1 MREFPSKLRQLFWNP
16 AVIKAG
22 VAIQHD
28 CQKLFADWNVSVRNC
43 VDLSLFA
50 RCVDNPRWKGPYKNP
65 IGLARLVETYEKLS
79 LPKGKIQ
86 RSNWEAPLSAM
97 QQDYA
102 ANDAHSGFV
111 IYCRFAKMAREMRLP
126 PKPVYYSFDTINGLL
141 YEPSSTPWAPV
152 TWAPVNPRYDP
163 GPPPPPKILKAG
175 DANTTRVKSR
185 GAGSYSSPPRRSNS
199 NPERGRRAS
208 RTH

>member
-1 MREFPSKLRQLFWNP
+1 MKSSRFLREKFNEVTGKLHCPQCN
-16 AVIKAG
+16 KT
-22 VAIQHD
+22 
-28 CQKLFADWNVSVRNC
+28 VSLRHM
-43 VDLSLFA
+43 LERL
-50 RCVDNPRWKGPYKNP
+50 DNLI
-65 IGLARLVETYEKLS
+65 IGKT
-79 LPKGKIQ
+79 
-86 RSNWEAPLSAM
+86 
-97 QQDYA
+97 DA